1 MGILRLLLAVSV
13 LCAHLHGKAVLG
25 FRFLNGDLAVQCFYM
40 ISGFYMALVLNQKY
54 RPGQYAF
61 FLCQRYL
68 RLWPTYVFIALLG
81 LAGECLVSPAAGPA
95 AGALQAWREHGS
107 LLHPGAWLALV
118 VANLAIVGQD
128 WVVFYAVDPHSGA
141 LYWTRYWNREPIP
154 ALSFLAI
161 GQAWSLGVEIS
172 FYLLAPWLV
181 RQRYRLQAGLLLLS
195 LAARCAGYALGLHG
209 DPWNDRFFPF
219 ELAFFVAGSLAYQHY
234 VRFPELMARLAPAMR
249 RYGRW
254 IFYAFIAAYSRLPGH
269 SEQRYYL
276 MVPLLFALLPVLFY
290 TTRDTAWDRTLG
302 ELSYPFYLGHTL
314 ILLLLGP
321 VLQAYLPADTWGI
334 LDLLAALGF
343 SYLVFRYFESPIENW
358 RHTLL
363 KRRLS

>member
-54 RPGQYAF
+54 RPGQYAL
-61 FLCQRYL
+61 FLSQRYL
-68 RLWPTYVFIALLG
+68 RLWPTYALIALLSLIG
-81 LAGECLVSPAAGPA
+81 EFLVRQAGGNDP
-95 AGALQAWREHGS
+95 GAFQAWLDHGS
-107 LLHPGAWLALV
+107 ILDLPSRLALV
-118 VANLAIVGQD
+118 ATNFAIVGQD
-128 WVVFYAVDPHSGA
+128 WIVFHAINPHSGA
-141 LYWTRYWNREPIP
+141 LYWTNYWNREPIP

-172 FYLLAPWLV
+172 FYLIAPWLV

-195 LAARCAGYALGLHG
+195 LAARCGGYALGLQG

-219 ELAFFVAGSLAYQHY
+219 ELAFFLAGSLAYQHY
-234 VRFPELMARLAPAMR
+234 VRFPEWMARLAPAMR
-249 RYGRW
+249 NYGRW
-254 IFYAFIAAYSRLPGH
+254 IFYALIVTYSRLPGH
-269 SEQRYYL
+269 SEQRYYF

-314 ILLLLGP
+314 ILLLLDP
-321 VLQAYLPADTWGI
+321 VLQARLPADTWGI
-334 LDLLAALGF
+334 IAVLATLGF
-343 SYLVFRYFESPIENW
+343 SYLVFRYFELPIENW
-358 RHTLL
+358 RHALL
-363 KRRLS
+363 KKQSS